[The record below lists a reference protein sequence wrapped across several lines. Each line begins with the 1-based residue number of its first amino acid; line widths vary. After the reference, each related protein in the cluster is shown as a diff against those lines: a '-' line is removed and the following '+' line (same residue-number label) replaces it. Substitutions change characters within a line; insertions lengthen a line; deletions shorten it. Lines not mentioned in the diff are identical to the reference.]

1 MADLK
6 KPEKPW
12 LMLTVIGKDRPG
24 IVARITEQ
32 LFHGGCNLGEASM
45 ARLGGDFT
53 IMLMVQAASESAVQG
68 MLQPLADGLG
78 VHIHIDPMDGGLH
91 AHLEPN
97 VQVTVHGADRPGI
110 VAQVTDVLSRN
121 RFNILDLYSDV
132 GGTAEHPIYVMVI
145 DGQAESGA
153 AAIESAVQPLRSSGI
168 EIRVNSLDTLVG

>member
-1 MADLK
+1 MTSSRK
-6 KPEKPW
+6 SGNEW
-12 LMLTVIGKDRPG
+12 LMLTVIGRDRPG

-32 LFHGGCNLGEASM
+32 LFRGGCNLGEASM

-53 IMLMVQAASESAVQG
+53 IMLMVQTGKDNNVQS
-68 MLQPLADGLG
+68 MLQPLAEELG

-91 AHLEPN
+91 THLEPN

-110 VAQVTDVLSRN
+110 VAQVTDILAKN

-132 GGTAEHPIYVMVI
+132 GGTADHPIYIMVI
-145 DGQAESGA
+145 DGQAENGA
-153 AAIESAVQPLRSSGI
+153 ASIEQAVQTLRSGGI